1 MLCFSG
7 MVSDLPTGADA
18 GDWQYLRINEIMA
31 EDGDYADWT
40 EIYNTGDQPVSLD
53 GLYLSDDL
61 EKAEKWAFPSDLIIA
76 AKGFRVLWADGMD
89 SGSHTSFKLK
99 QKGEDIGLFDP
110 EGALIDSLVYEQ
122 QVPDVSFGC
131 HPDGGSAWLF
141 FGEPTPGLGNS
152 KTGCEKN
159 DPVNRPDPPH
169 FSLPGGFYAKSQTL
183 SLSSDLPEVEI
194 RYTLDGSAPDSAASL
209 YTAPIALDSGAVVR
223 ARTFDKGCFPS
234 PIASTTYFIGVSHS
248 LPVISISTDPANL
261 WDEEMGI
268 YTEGANYD
276 PFEGKANYL
285 EDWERPVSLEFYEPG
300 GMLGFSMNAGMKIHG
315 GSSRDYLQKSVSV
328 HARERFGNDEIQYK
342 LFPDEDIETFKSF
355 ILRNDGCCDD
365 ERTLFRDAILHLVL
379 KDQMDM
385 DLQAYRPTVV
395 YLNGAYWGILNLRE
409 KLNEDYLASH
419 HDADPDAV
427 DILEESR
434 HVVEGDAEHYEN
446 LSDFVASEDMASD
459 ENYEYVRTQMD
470 TDEYIN
476 YQIAEIYSANSDW
489 PGNNIRYWRP
499 QTPDGKWRWL
509 LYDTDYA
516 FVSYEYE
523 GIRKAAEGQPLFS
536 GLLKNAAFR
545 NELIQRL
552 ASHLNTT
559 FLPDQIIS
567 VIDRLRAGI
576 LEEVPNHIRKWGGTY
591 GSYSISTRSQWED
604 NIEIR
609 RTFARRRPAYARQHI
624 TDYFGLSGT
633 ANLTLKISEPC
644 SGEISVQEVA
654 MPGRHFTG
662 TWFRDVP
669 LRLKARANPGW
680 RFTQWQGIPGGSS
693 DTLSLILTGDFS
705 ITAMFERIS
714 PVSDLPGDVHADGYL
729 TLCDA
734 ILALQVCSGLPS
746 ASVISENDVD
756 GDGRIGMAEVVY
768 VLRKIIP

>member
-1 MLCFSG
+1 MRKLLIAMLCFSG

-99 QKGEDIGLFDP
+99 QKGENIGLFDP
-110 EGALIDSLVYEQ
+110 EGTLIDSLVYEQ
-122 QVPDVSFGC
+122 QVPDVSFGR
-131 HPDGGSAWLF
+131 HPDGGSAW
-141 FGEPTPGLGNS
+141 P
-152 KTGCEKN
+152 
-159 DPVNRPDPPH
+159 
-169 FSLPGGFYAKSQTL
+169 
-183 SLSSDLPEVEI
+183 
-194 RYTLDGSAPDSAASL
+194 
-209 YTAPIALDSGAVVR
+209 
-223 ARTFDKGCFPS
+223 
-234 PIASTTYFIGVSHS
+234 
-248 LPVISISTDPANL
+248 ISTDPANL